1 MPENR
6 PAVPRELERRLLV
19 EAGHRCAI
27 PACRSTPVELAH
39 IVPWAKVQEHTFD
52 NMIALCPT
60 CHTRYDNGHIDRRAM
75 FQYKTNL
82 RLLVPQ
88 PVDGL
93 KSLQRARLF
102 VLYRAF
108 QGKCRSWEG
117 AIGSIALADVN
128 EDPDEVRQSE
138 VAECLRSAEETR
150 DALVQLSN
158 VCDPETARKAHA
170 VFRWEKAWADD
181 VVDGLWPSTHPGADQ
196 HDRYELDLLEEDLH
210 AEICRELAVDPEEI
224 PLREPEGA
232 AIEPLRGLG
241 GTGKR
246 F

>member
-39 IVPWAKVQEHTFD
+39 IVPWAKVQEHAFE

-60 CHTRYDNGHIDRRAM
+60 CHTRYDNGHIDRLAM
-75 FQYKTNL
+75 FQYKENL

-88 PVDGL
+88 PAGEL

-102 VLYRAF
+102 ILYRAF
-108 QGKCRSWEG
+108 QGKCRFWEG

-128 EDPDEVRQSE
+128 EGPEELRQSE
-138 VAECLRSAEETR
+138 VLECLRSAEEAR
-150 DALVQLSN
+150 HALVQLS
-158 VCDPETARKAHA
+158 
-170 VFRWEKAWADD
+170 
-181 VVDGLWPSTHPGADQ
+181 
-196 HDRYELDLLEEDLH
+196 
-210 AEICRELAVDPEEI
+210 LA
-224 PLREPEGA
+224 LS
-232 AIEPLRGLG
+232 RGG
-241 GTGKR
+241 VSEA
-246 F
+246 

>member
-1 MPENR
+1 
-6 PAVPRELERRLLV
+6 
-19 EAGHRCAI
+19 
-27 PACRSTPVELAH
+27 
-39 IVPWAKVQEHTFD
+39 
-52 NMIALCPT
+52 
-60 CHTRYDNGHIDRRAM
+60 M
-75 FQYKTNL
+75 FQYKENL

-88 PVDGL
+88 PAGEL

-102 VLYRAF
+102 ILYRAF
-108 QGKCRSWEG
+108 QGKCRFWEG

-128 EDPDEVRQSE
+128 EGPEELRQSE
-138 VAECLRSAEETR
+138 VLECLRSAEEAR
-150 DALVQLSN
+150 HALVQLSN
-158 VCDPETARKAHA
+158 VCDPETARRAHA

-196 HDRYELDLLEEDLH
+196 HDSYELDLLEEDLH
-210 AEICRELAVDPEEI
+210 AEICRELAVDPMEI
-224 PLREPEGA
+224 PLREPEGT